1 MSSLGLSSLEAK
13 RLERYA
19 VEDIEG
25 GVAVLPATAV
35 ALGGLDSKGNDGKG
49 DAETVKPG
57 ESVTLVR
64 ADAVDVEAGA
74 APPAYG
80 DV

>member
-1 MSSLGLSSLEAK
+1 MEAK
-13 RLERYA
+13 RLQRYA

-35 ALGGLDSKGNDGKG
+35 ALSLDSKGNDGEG
-49 DAETVKPG
+49 DAETAKPG

-64 ADAVDVEAGA
+64 ADAADVEAGA